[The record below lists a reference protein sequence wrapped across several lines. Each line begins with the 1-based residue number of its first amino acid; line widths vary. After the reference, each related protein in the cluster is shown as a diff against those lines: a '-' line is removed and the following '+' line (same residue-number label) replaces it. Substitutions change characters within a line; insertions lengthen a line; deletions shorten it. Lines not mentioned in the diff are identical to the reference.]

1 MSDDYDENH
10 GKHSKFVHVVLRAPD
25 NMDGDDVELAL
36 ACLIGH
42 AMDGH
47 GMRCASTEEFA
58 HMLLQEGG
66 IEKML
71 LQLKEVEERFERGT
85 SVVKVKVGINDN
97 PFAMLD
103 ESNDEVLH

>member
-10 GKHSKFVHVVLRAPD
+10 SKRSKFVHVVLRAPD
-25 NMDGDDVELAL
+25 NMDGDDVESAL

-71 LQLKEVEERFERGT
+71 TQLKEVEERFERGT
-85 SVVKVKVGINDN
+85 SMVKVKVGINDN
-97 PFAMLD
+97 PFEILN
-103 ESNDEVLH
+103 EKDEVFH